1 MFHLRWG
8 FLDRGPYYCLVVYF
22 RVFAWWIV
30 KPEKY
35 NLFSSVSVA
44 KYTYSLSE
52 LIPVEARLFF
62 EFSFCST
69 FMTFSIFN
77 PSFREHES
85 SLFMHDT
92 EEFCFSSP
100 LTYTYTSSAYIQ
112 PDVAREL
119 FLDFFEEVS
128 ESHIFLLYIFFEN
141 ENYLLF

>member
-1 MFHLRWG
+1 
-8 FLDRGPYYCLVVYF
+8 
-22 RVFAWWIV
+22 
-30 KPEKY
+30 
-35 NLFSSVSVA
+35 
-44 KYTYSLSE
+44 
-52 LIPVEARLFF
+52 
-62 EFSFCST
+62 
-69 FMTFSIFN
+69 MTFSIFN

-100 LTYTYTSSAYIQ
+100 LTYTYTSSAYMQ